1 LTSGT
6 TGQTGRAGCGKM
18 VYDPPETLLRRV
30 WMKVRHL
37 VFVGTLLAAGL
48 AAAAAQAQVIIT
60 LGSGR
65 AHDCFLYA
73 KSGVNLLAGLQVCN
87 AALDHDVLGRKD
99 RAGTYDNRGVI
110 LDMLGRTDEA
120 ESDFNASIALDPA
133 LGDPYVNLGAMLIK
147 KGQHQE
153 ALTQINK
160 GIDLGMA
167 FLHIGYYDRAVAEQM
182 LGRYKEAYYD
192 YKKVLEIEPNFAMAT
207 ERLKD
212 FIVTRTPAKQESWNL
227 TGESKKAF

>member
-1 LTSGT
+1 
-6 TGQTGRAGCGKM
+6 
-18 VYDPPETLLRRV
+18 
-30 WMKVRHL
+30 MKVRHL

-110 LDMLGRTDEA
+110 LDMLGRTEEA
-120 ESDFNASIALDPA
+120 AADFNQAIALDPT

-147 KGQHQE
+147 KGQHEE
-153 ALTQINK
+153 ALAHINK

-167 FLHIGYYDRAVAEQM
+167 FAHIGYYDRAVAEQM
-182 LGRYKEAYYD
+182 LGRFKEAYYD
-192 YKKVLEIEPNFAMAT
+192 YKKVLELEPDFKMASD
-207 ERLKD
+207 RLKD
-212 FIVTRTPAKQESWNL
+212 FTVTTVRTRAPS
-227 TGESKKAF
+227 